1 MNEPVETPAATV
13 RRLVRSLDRAT
24 LATLGRADGPAAGE
38 PYASLVLSACL
49 PDLSPVLL
57 ISTLADH
64 TKNLLA
70 DPRASLLFDGTGG
83 LAEPL
88 TGARAGLQ
96 GRFVRDD
103 SPAARQRYLAR
114 HPSAA
119 MYAGFKDFAFWRMEI
134 RAAHLVAG
142 FGRIHWLDAAE
153 VRDDLADAR
162 DLVAAEGE
170 IVAHM
175 NQDHADAVQL
185 YATRLLGR
193 AGEGWTLTGVDP
205 EGADLRRGG
214 EVARLP
220 FQKRATDAEKARVEL
235 VRLVKQARAAG

>member
-1 MNEPVETPAATV
+1 MNAPAETPAATI
-13 RRLVRSLDRAT
+13 RRLVRGLDRAT
-24 LATLGRADGPAAGE
+24 LGTLGRADGAAAGE
-38 PYASLVLSACL
+38 PYASLVLAACM

-57 ISTLADH
+57 ISALADH

-70 DPRASLLFDGTGG
+70 DPRASLLFDGTVG

-88 TGARAGLQ
+88 TGPRAGLQ

-103 SPAARQRYLAR
+103 SDAARRRYLAR

-119 MYAGFKDFAFWRMEI
+119 MYAGFKDFGFWRMEI

-142 FGRIHWLDAAE
+142 FGRIHWLDAAA
-153 VRDDLADAR
+153 VRDDVADAEA
-162 DLVAAEGE
+162 LVAAERE
-170 IVAHM
+170 IVDHM
-175 NQDHADAVQL
+175 NKDHPDAVQL

-193 AGEGWTLTGVDP
+193 GGEGWTLTGVDP
-205 EGADLRRGG
+205 EGADLRRDG
-214 EVARLP
+214 EVARLA
-220 FQKRATDAEKARVEL
+220 FAKRATDPERARTEL